1 MSSQTDIFRRAVR
14 DCLGPPPPTAPHDCT
29 VADAVACLA
38 ETRASALVLT
48 DGENRPVGI
57 VTEADVT
64 RRVALQAEAGA
75 SAAAIMTAPVVVIE
89 DTEYLYRGI
98 ARMRR
103 NALRH
108 LVVVDGAGRVAGM
121 LHMADALA
129 SLSDDLV
136 ARIDRLSGGDET
148 ADALRRVKEA
158 EVGIARDL
166 LADGVAVNHVQGL
179 ITHVNNDLYR
189 RVTRRILE
197 NMDGPPPRDFAVLV
211 MGSGGRGEN
220 FLTPDQDNGLVIAD
234 YPDDEH
240 DRIDGW
246 FTDLAVCM
254 TTQMDAIGLPF
265 CTGNVMATNPLW
277 RKTQTQWL
285 DQIAMWLRRS
295 NAAAVLLADIFF
307 DFRAVAGDASL
318 AAPVRALI
326 AREMPQNRR
335 FLGDMLRHHEH
346 MHSPVGWF
354 GTLRTDKSHP
364 EHRGKIDLKRHG
376 VQPVVAAARL
386 LALRDGIE
394 ATSTLDRLEGL
405 ADAGTIRDAEGVSE
419 AFLAVCD
426 VLLRAQTADFGAGT
440 KLSNHVA
447 PATLGRARRKR
458 LVEAFRVID
467 GFADGARAEISGRVL

>member
-1 MSSQTDIFRRAVR
+1 MNSQTGIFRRAVG
-14 DCLGPPPPTAPHDCT
+14 DCLGTPPPTAPHDCT

-38 ETRASALVLT
+38 ETQASALVLT
-48 DGENRPVGI
+48 DANGRPVGI

-64 RRVALQAEAGA
+64 RRVALKAEASAPA
-75 SAAAIMTAPVVVIE
+75 SAIMTAPVVVIE

-103 NALRH
+103 NGLRH

-136 ARIDRLSGGDET
+136 ARVDLLSGGDET
-148 ADALRRVKEA
+148 AEALKRVKAA
-158 EVGIARDL
+158 EVGVARDL

-197 NMDGPPPRDFAVLV
+197 ETGGRPPLDFAVLV

-234 YPDDEH
+234 YPDEEH

-246 FTDLAVCM
+246 FVAFAEQLTGR
-254 TTQMDAIGLPF
+254 MDAIDLPY

-307 DFRAVAGDASL
+307 DFRAVAGDATL
-318 AAPVRALI
+318 AEPVRALI

-354 GTLRTDKSHP
+354 GTLRTDKRDP
-364 EHRGKIDLKRHG
+364 GHRGKIDLKRHG

-405 ADAGTIRDAEGVSE
+405 AAAGTIRDAEGVSE

-426 VLLRAQTADFGAGT
+426 VLLRSQIADFEAGLA
-440 KLSNHVA
+440 LSNHVS
-447 PATLGRARRKR
+447 PAALGRRPRKR

-467 GFADGARAEISGRVL
+467 GFADGARAEISGQVL